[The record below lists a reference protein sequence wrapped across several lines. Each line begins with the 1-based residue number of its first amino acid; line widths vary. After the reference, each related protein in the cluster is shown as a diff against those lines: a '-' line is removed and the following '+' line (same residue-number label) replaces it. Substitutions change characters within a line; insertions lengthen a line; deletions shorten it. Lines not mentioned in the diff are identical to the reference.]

1 METHDLLDKYIRK
14 YYADWLRCSR
24 RWCSQ
29 LGIYTEAYDLL
40 ADVLERLCNESPEQI
55 DAMVACE
62 ETGDR
67 WLFFRVRK
75 MIRYQILKF
84 RDGHKAICCPID
96 MWSDVQQEPD
106 AQDIDEELYN
116 EFRMV
121 EANLRSDDFINPGQQ
136 YEGKGRLTRYVTR
149 IRMGDSMKTVVRYQV
164 TNTDK
169 RRRQFQR
176 RTAAIAFLTQQNT
189 PPRKTGTIK

>member
-1 METHDLLDKYIRK
+1 METHPLLDKYIRK

-29 LGIYTEAYDLL
+29 YGIYSEAYDLL
-40 ADVLERLCNESPEQI
+40 ADVLEILCMEDPELI

-67 WLFFRVRK
+67 WLFFRVRR
-75 MIRYQILKF
+75 MIRFQIMKF
-84 RDGHKAICCPID
+84 MDRRWMVCCPID
-96 MWSDVQQEPD
+96 MWSDVEHEAD
-106 AQDIDEELYN
+106 ETGIDEELYN
-116 EFRMV
+116 EFRMA
-121 EANLRSDDFINPGQQ
+121 EADLRGDDFINPGHQ

-149 IRMGDSMKTVVRYQV
+149 IRTGETMKTVVRYQA
-164 TNTDK
+164 TNADK

-176 RTAAIAFLTQQNT
+176 RSAAIAFLTRQNT

>member
-1 METHDLLDKYIRK
+1 METTDLLDKYIRK
-14 YYADWLRCSR
+14 YYQDWLRCSR

-29 LGIYTEAYDLL
+29 LSICTEAYDLL
-40 ADVLERLCNESPEQI
+40 ADVLERLCNESPELI

-62 ETGDR
+62 ESGNR
-67 WLFFRVRK
+67 WLFFRVRM
-75 MIRYQILKF
+75 MIHCKILKF
-84 RDGHKAICCPID
+84 RSRQNIAYFPID

-106 AQDIDEELYN
+106 AVDIDEELYK
-116 EFRMV
+116 EFRTV
-121 EANLRSDDFINPGQQ
+121 EANLRSDDFVDPGQQ
-136 YEGKGRLTRYVTR
+136 YEGKGYLSRYVTR
-149 IRMGDSMKTVVRYQV
+149 IKKGDRIVPVVRYEA

-176 RTAAIAFLTQQNT
+176 RSAAIAFLTRQNP